1 MAIRLKDI
9 ARDLNVSVIT
19 VSKAMRGNT
28 DISEATRERVLARM
42 KELDYQPNMMAR
54 SLVTG
59 QSFIIG
65 LIVPDLLN
73 PFFTE
78 LAQSLGSA
86 LRKQSYGLVLTS
98 SEDNAEV
105 EQLEIRMM
113 LARGVDAL
121 LIASCQ
127 PALQGFMS
135 VHNQRTPFV
144 LLDRPFP
151 HLRANFV
158 GTDDYAGGRLA
169 TEHLIA
175 LGRKRLA
182 YIGSPDLS
190 PAAERFR
197 GFRVTLRDHDI
208 ELRHEFVLSNPDV
221 DESGDNAGYEMM
233 LKLLKRRSRPNG
245 VFCHN
250 DVVAIGAMKATLD
263 AGLSIPKDIAFV
275 GFDNVRYSK
284 YLQIPLTS
292 VDQSTAQLGAVAA
305 QLALDLIAKK
315 VDKPKTI
322 LLAPTLVVRQSTIGA
337 GPAVALAANGQAPA
351 GGQSAAKRKTPNA
364 AGSKAA
370 GSKRAASAAKK
381 RSKLRPSG

>member
-98 SEDNAEV
+98 SEDQAEV
-105 EQLEIRMM
+105 EQSEIRMM

-127 PALQGFMS
+127 PTLQGFMS
-135 VHNQRTPFV
+135 VHNQNTPFV

-169 TEHLIA
+169 TEHLIS

-197 GFRVTLRDHDI
+197 GFRTALRDHDI
-208 ELRHEFVLSNPDV
+208 ELQDRFVLSNPHL
-221 DESGDNAGYEMM
+221 DEAGDNAGYEMM
-233 LKLLKRRSRPNG
+233 QGLLKRRSRPNG

-275 GFDNVRYSK
+275 GFDNVHYSK

-292 VDQSTAQLGAVAA
+292 VDQSTAQLGAAA
-305 QLALDLIAKK
+305 ARLALDLIAKR
-315 VDKPKTI
+315 VDKPKTV
-322 LLAPTLVVRQSTIGA
+322 LLAPTLVVRQSTVG
-337 GPAVALAANGQAPA
+337 AVASAILGGNGQPAA
-351 GGQSAAKRKTPNA
+351 GGRGAVKKKTPRPA
-364 AGSKAA
+364 A
-370 GSKRAASAAKK
+370 SKRARRP
-381 RSKLRPSG
+381 RSE

>member
-78 LAQSLGSA
+78 LAKSLGSA
-86 LRKQSYGLVLTS
+86 LRKQSYGLVLAS

-105 EQLEIRMM
+105 EQSEIRMM

-127 PALQGFMS
+127 PTLQGFMS
-135 VHNQRTPFV
+135 VHNQSTPFV
-144 LLDRPFP
+144 LVDRPFP

-169 TEHLIA
+169 TEHLIS

-197 GFRVTLRDHDI
+197 GFRMALRDHDI
-208 ELRHEFVLSNPDV
+208 ELRDEFVLSNPDL
-221 DESGDNAGYEMM
+221 DESTDDAGYEIMQ
-233 LKLLKRRSRPNG
+233 KLLKRRSRPNG

-250 DVVAIGAMKATLD
+250 DVVAIGAMRATLD
-263 AGLSIPKDIAFV
+263 AGLSIPGDVAFV

-292 VDQSTAQLGAVAA
+292 VDQSTAQLGVVAA

-337 GPAVALAANGQAPA
+337 ERFDEFSTGHPVAISIKNSSGNASNSGPKI
-351 GGQSAAKRKTPNA
+351 KRKVKQ
-364 AGSKAA
+364 KA
-370 GSKRAASAAKK
+370 
-381 RSKLRPSG
+381 LL